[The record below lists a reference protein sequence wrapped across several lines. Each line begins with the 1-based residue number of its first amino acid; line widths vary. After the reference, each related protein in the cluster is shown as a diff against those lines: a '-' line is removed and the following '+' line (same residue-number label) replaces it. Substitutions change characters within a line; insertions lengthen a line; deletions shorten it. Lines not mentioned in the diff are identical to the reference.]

1 MAVTLPAR
9 QAGPAL
15 AACRCAIRRAA
26 PGRCVLPA
34 RRCVPADHGLLHH
47 QRRAAEHR
55 CIAACLGVR
64 AGVGDRRVRRRVRGP
79 AGPRRPARRPLR
91 SPPIFLGALIGFVVA
106 SAVCGFAPTVGVL
119 IAARIVQGATAALL
133 IPQVLATFHHTLNT
147 SARRVRWPCTARPP
161 ASPPWWGNWWAVCW
175 SAPTSPGTSW
185 RPIFLVNVPIG
196 LVVLLVAARIV
207 PKTRSDHPVGIDLPG
222 TVLFAATLT
231 ALLVPLTEGHSLG
244 WPWWTWAMIALAVVL
259 GAVTFVVEQRA
270 ERRGEIP
277 LLPPSL
283 LRLPSMSRG
292 LVMVFAFSIGFGAF
306 MFVFAL
312 TVQDGLH
319 ADALHGGLA
328 ILPMAVLFFLG
339 SVFAPRLIGRF
350 GRAALSVGAVIQLA
364 GLASLVVVVVQG
376 WPHVG
381 LWAMAVPLA
390 LAGAGQSML
399 FAGLF
404 RSVLADVP
412 TYLGGVGSGVL
423 ITLQQSGL
431 ALGVATLGTLYL
443 ARRRTTPPTPSP
455 PSSTC
460 RWPSSPCSPSAPPR
474 CRASPRPPRE
484 HRRSKPEPD
493 TGATMIMNR
502 EYSSHYPGTLAGGG
516 NAAKDPAR

>member
-1 MAVTLPAR
+1 MSITLSAR
-9 QAGPAL
+9 QASPRAVAL
-15 AACRCAIRRAA
+15 A
-26 PGRCVLPA
+26 G
-34 RRCVPADHGLLHH
+34 GLHP
-47 QRRAAEHR
+47 
-55 CIAACLGVR
+55 
-64 AGVGDRRVRRRVRGP
+64 AGVFFLLAGAFLPIMDFFITNVALPSIDASLHASASELELVIAGYGVAYAALLVLGGRLGDRFGRHRV
-79 AGPRRPARRPLR
+79 
-91 SPPIFLGALIGFVVA
+91 FLGALAGFVVA

-119 IAARIVQGATAALL
+119 IAARVVQGATAALL
-133 IPQVLATFHHTLNT
+133 VPQVLATFHHTLEHERKARALALYGAT
-147 SARRVRWPCTARPP
+147 SGIA
-161 ASPPWWGNWWAVCW
+161 AVVGQLVGGLLVG
-175 SAPTSPGTSW
+175 ADIAGTSW

-207 PKTRSDHPVGIDLPG
+207 PNTRSDHPVGVDLPG

-231 ALLVPLTEGHSLG
+231 AVLVPLTEGHSLG
-244 WPWWTWAMIALAVVL
+244 WPWWTWAMIALAVLL
-259 GAVTFVVEQRA
+259 GAITFLVERRA
-270 ERRGEIP
+270 EQHGEIP

-339 SVFAPRLIGRF
+339 SVYAPRVIGRF

-364 GLASLVVVVVQG
+364 GLGALVVVVVHG
-376 WPHVG
+376 WPHVS

-412 TYLGGVGSGVL
+412 THLGGVGSGVL

-443 ARRRTTPPTPSP
+443 TQAERNTAHAFATVEAVQMGIIALLAIGVATLPRFTTTASE
-455 PSSTC
+455 
-460 RWPSSPCSPSAPPR
+460 APLLD
-474 CRASPRPPRE
+474 A
-484 HRRSKPEPD
+484 
-493 TGATMIMNR
+493 
-502 EYSSHYPGTLAGGG
+502 
-516 NAAKDPAR
+516 

>member
-9 QAGPAL
+9 RAGAMSPRAVARSGGLHPVGVFFLLAGAFLPIMDFFITNVALPSINTSLHASASELELVIAGYGVAYAALLVLGGRLGDRLGRRHVFL
-15 AACRCAIRRAA
+15 AAL
-26 PGRCVLPA
+26 V
-34 RRCVPADHGLLHH
+34 
-47 QRRAAEHR
+47 
-55 CIAACLGVR
+55 
-64 AGVGDRRVRRRVRGP
+64 
-79 AGPRRPARRPLR
+79 
-91 SPPIFLGALIGFVVA
+91 GFVVA
-106 SAVCGFAPTVGVL
+106 SGLCGFAPTVGVL

-133 IPQVLATFHHTLNT
+133 IPQVLATFHHTLEHDRKARALALYGAT
-147 SARRVRWPCTARPP
+147 SGIA
-161 ASPPWWGNWWAVCW
+161 AVVGQLVGGLLV
-175 SAPTSPGTSW
+175 SADIAGASW

-196 LVVLLVAARIV
+196 LIVLVVATRIV
-207 PKTRSDHPVGIDLPG
+207 PHTRSDHPVGIDLPG

-231 ALLVPLTEGHSLG
+231 ALLVPLTEGHALG

-259 GAVTFVVEQRA
+259 GAITLVVERRA

-292 LVMVFAFSIGFGAF
+292 LAMVFAFSIGFGAF

-312 TVQDGLH
+312 TIQDGLH

-339 SVFAPRLIGRF
+339 SVFAPSLIGRF
-350 GRAALSVGAVIQLA
+350 GRAALSIGAIIQLA
-364 GLASLVVVVVQG
+364 GLAALVAVVVRG
-376 WPHVG
+376 WPHVS
-381 LWAMAVPLA
+381 LWDMALPLA

-412 TYLGGVGSGVL
+412 THLGGVGSGVL

-431 ALGVATLGTLYL
+431 ALGVATLGTVYL
-443 ARRRTTPPTPSP
+443 ARAEHNTAHAFATVELVQMAIIVLLAIGVAALPPFTTVSADTPMVD
-455 PSSTC
+455 
-460 RWPSSPCSPSAPPR
+460 A
-474 CRASPRPPRE
+474 
-484 HRRSKPEPD
+484 
-493 TGATMIMNR
+493 
-502 EYSSHYPGTLAGGG
+502 
-516 NAAKDPAR
+516 

>member
-1 MAVTLPAR
+1 MVVTLPAK
-9 QAGPAL
+9 QAGPSSPRVVAL
-15 AACRCAIRRAA
+15 SGGLHPVGVFFLLAGAFLPIMDFFITNVALPSINASLHASPSELELVIAGYGVAYAALLVLG
-26 PGRCVLPA
+26 GRL
-34 RRCVPADHGLLHH
+34 
-47 QRRAAEHR
+47 
-55 CIAACLGVR
+55 
-64 AGVGDRRVRRRVRGP
+64 GDRYGRHQV
-79 AGPRRPARRPLR
+79 
-91 SPPIFLGALIGFVVA
+91 FLGALIGFVVA

-133 IPQVLATFHHTLNT
+133 IPQVLATFHHTLQHQRKARALALYGAT
-147 SARRVRWPCTARPP
+147 SGIA
-161 ASPPWWGNWWAVCW
+161 AVVGQLVGGLLV
-175 SAPTSPGTSW
+175 SADIAGTSW
-185 RPIFLVNVPIG
+185 RPIFLVNVLIG

-207 PKTRSDHPVGIDLPG
+207 PKTRSNHPVGIDLPG

-244 WPWWTWAMIALAVVL
+244 WPWWTWALIAIAVVL
-259 GAVTFVVEQRA
+259 CAVTFVVEQRA
-270 ERRGEIP
+270 EQRGEIP

-292 LVMVFAFSIGFGAF
+292 LAMVFAFSIGFGAF

-364 GLASLVVVVVQG
+364 GLASLVVVFVQG
-376 WPHVG
+376 WPHVS

-412 TYLGGVGSGVL
+412 THLGGVGSGVL

-443 ARRRTTPPTPSP
+443 SQAAHNTAHAFATVEYTQMGIIAVLAIGAAALPRFTKAAAGTPPL
-455 PSSTC
+455 
-460 RWPSSPCSPSAPPR
+460 
-474 CRASPRPPRE
+474 E
-484 HRRSKPEPD
+484 
-493 TGATMIMNR
+493 G
-502 EYSSHYPGTLAGGG
+502 
-516 NAAKDPAR
+516 

>member
-1 MAVTLPAR
+1 VTVFVPTR
-9 QAGPAL
+9 QAGPTSPRVVAL
-15 AACRCAIRRAA
+15 SGGLHPVGVFFLLAGAFLPIMDFFITNVALPSIDASLHASASELELVIAGYGVAYAALLVLG
-26 PGRCVLPA
+26 GRL
-34 RRCVPADHGLLHH
+34 
-47 QRRAAEHR
+47 
-55 CIAACLGVR
+55 
-64 AGVGDRRVRRRVRGP
+64 GDRYGRHR
-79 AGPRRPARRPLR
+79 L
-91 SPPIFLGALIGFVVA
+91 FLEALVGFVVA

-133 IPQVLATFHHTLNT
+133 IPQVLATFHRTLEHERKTRALALYGAT
-147 SARRVRWPCTARPP
+147 SGIA
-161 ASPPWWGNWWAVCW
+161 AVVGQLVGGLLV
-175 SAPTSPGTSW
+175 SADIAGTSW

-196 LVVLLVAARIV
+196 PVVLLVAARIV
-207 PKTRSDHPVGIDLPG
+207 PNTRSDHPVGVDLPG

-244 WPWWTWAMIALAVVL
+244 WPWWTWALIAIAVVL

-292 LVMVFAFSIGFGAF
+292 LAMVFAFSIGFGAF

-312 TVQDGLH
+312 TVQDGLR

-364 GLASLVVVVVQG
+364 GLASLVVVFVQG
-376 WPHVG
+376 WPHVS

-412 TYLGGVGSGVL
+412 THLGGVGSGVL

-431 ALGVATLGTLYL
+431 ALGVATLGTVYL
-443 ARRRTTPPTPSP
+443 SQAAHNTAHAFATVEFAQMGIIAVLAIGAAALPRFTKAAAGTPPLE
-455 PSSTC
+455 
-460 RWPSSPCSPSAPPR
+460 A
-474 CRASPRPPRE
+474 
-484 HRRSKPEPD
+484 
-493 TGATMIMNR
+493 
-502 EYSSHYPGTLAGGG
+502 
-516 NAAKDPAR
+516 